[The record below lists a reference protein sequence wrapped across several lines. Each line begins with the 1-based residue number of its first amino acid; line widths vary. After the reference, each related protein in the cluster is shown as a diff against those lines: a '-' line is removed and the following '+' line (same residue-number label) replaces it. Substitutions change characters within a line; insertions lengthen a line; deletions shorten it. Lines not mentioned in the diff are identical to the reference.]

1 MQVRKLRQEKVLL
14 QRDVVAGADLRREL
28 YHLSKDLA
36 FEKQRRAA
44 LEAELKTP
52 VNLHRWRRLEAS
64 DPASLE
70 LIHKVNLLQKR
81 LLQQHSLLLAKERQ
95 LQDAEKLYL
104 ALRAT
109 VVKLPGPDV
118 LVRLKKA
125 QTALEQRARKIKSL
139 FAELSM
145 TEATVHDYRVDL
157 NRVREELADFKSMYF
172 TAKRKLDAL
181 GHSVGPFGAARAA
194 KAQDQDRVE
203 WKEDSLP
210 PIETRG
216 SRLRSVRM
224 A

>member
-1 MQVRKLRQEKVLL
+1 M
-14 QRDVVAGADLRREL
+14 QRDLVAGADLRREL

-36 FEKQRRAA
+36 FEKQRRVA
-44 LEAELKTP
+44 LESELKTP
-52 VNLHRWRRLEAS
+52 MNLHRWRRLEAS

-81 LLQQHSLLLAKERQ
+81 LLAQHSLLLAKERQ

-109 VVKLPGPDV
+109 MVKLPGPDV
-118 LVRLKKA
+118 LLRLKKA
-125 QTALEQRARKIKSL
+125 QHALEHRARKIKSL

-157 NRVREELADFKSMYF
+157 NRTREELADFKSMYF
-172 TAKRKLDAL
+172 TAKKKLDSL
-181 GHSVGPFGAARAA
+181 GQPLTLEKSLA
-194 KAQDQDRVE
+194 KLE
-203 WKEDSLP
+203 KKDSSTLP
-210 PIETRG
+210 PIGTG
-216 SRLRSVRM
+216 VAPSGRSVRM